1 MNVVYFKLMNGDD
14 IMANLIDETDDEYV
28 IDYPYRFVFNINPI
42 SNVLSTSVV
51 RWVPMKD
58 IMVTPM
64 KIRKSSVITHST
76 IKEHI
81 EEYYARIRLETQKEF
96 EDEDYYEIEEDDD
109 EINIEDLIPDPE
121 NKIIH

>member
-51 RWVPMKD
+51 RWIPMKD
-58 IMVTPM
+58 IMVIPM

-81 EEYYARIRLETQKEF
+81 EDYYARIRLETQKEF
-96 EDEDYYEIEEDDD
+96 EDEDYYDIEEDDE

-121 NKIIH
+121 DKIIH

>member
-109 EINIEDLIPDPE
+109 EINIEDLIPEPE
-121 NKIIH
+121 DKIIH

>member
-81 EEYYARIRLETQKEF
+81 EDYYARIRLETQKEL
-96 EDEDYYEIEEDDD
+96 EDEDYYDIEEDDE
-109 EINIEDLIPDPE
+109 EINMEDLIPDPE
-121 NKIIH
+121 DKIIH

>member
-14 IMANLIDETDDEYV
+14 IIANLIDETDDEYV

-51 RWVPMKD
+51 RWVPIKD

-96 EDEDYYEIEEDDD
+96 EDEDYYDIEEDDD

-121 NKIIH
+121 DKIIH

>member
-28 IDYPYRFVFNINPI
+28 IDYPYKFVFNINPI
-42 SNVLSTSVV
+42 SNFLSTSVV
-51 RWVPMKD
+51 RWVPIKD

-96 EDEDYYEIEEDDD
+96 EDEDYYDIEEDDD

-121 NKIIH
+121 DKIIH

>member
-64 KIRKSSVITHST
+64 KIRKSSVVTHST

>member
-121 NKIIH
+121 DKIIH

>member
-14 IMANLIDETDDEYV
+14 IIANLIDETDDEYV

-51 RWVPMKD
+51 RWAPIKD

-96 EDEDYYEIEEDDD
+96 EDEDYYDIEKDDD

-121 NKIIH
+121 DKIIH